1 VRNYDQKTKDMIE
14 SVLPSTARLTARRMR
29 RQIHSSRRM
38 RETQALRRHWQT
50 GRLDDYA
57 LVDGYFLSDV
67 SYLIWT
73 RRAWDKVG
81 PLTRWAV
88 RRVLADPDL
97 RAAPLADQVNHFRGM
112 LPDNTVGR
120 HALQHIESTLR
131 WKLRAGD
138 WSSAAQRGA
147 ADAAAQERIATM
159 TAQTHR
165 ILAAGRHAE
174 LNHRLKRLLAREA
187 AAGRRP
193 DWQFVP
199 APHRLLAGAH
209 DVKDFVRE
217 THASTA
223 VPALLRELSG

>member
-14 SVLPSTARLTARRMR
+14 SVLPSAARLTARRMR

-38 RETQALRRHWQT
+38 RETQALQRHWRT
-50 GRLDDYA
+50 ERLDDYA
-57 LVDGYFLSDV
+57 LGDGNFLSDV
-67 SYLIWT
+67 SHLVWT

-97 RAAPLADQVNHFRGM
+97 RDAPLAEQVNHFRGL

-120 HALQHIESTLR
+120 HALQHIESALR
-131 WKLRAGD
+131 WQLRGGE
-138 WSSAAQRGA
+138 WSSAA
-147 ADAAAQERIATM
+147 ADHATQERIATM

-174 LNHRLKRLLAREA
+174 LNRRLKRLLAREA
-187 AAGRRP
+187 ASGRRA
-193 DWQFVP
+193 DWRFVP
-199 APHRLLAGAH
+199 APRRLLAGAH

-217 THASTA
+217 TQASTA
-223 VPALLRELSG
+223 VPALLRELSS